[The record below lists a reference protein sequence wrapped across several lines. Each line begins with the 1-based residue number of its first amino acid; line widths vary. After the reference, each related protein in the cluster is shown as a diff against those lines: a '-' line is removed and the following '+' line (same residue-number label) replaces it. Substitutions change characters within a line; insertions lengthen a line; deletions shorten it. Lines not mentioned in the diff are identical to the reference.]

1 MKSVPLGKQRYR
13 VRLVQDAT
21 LHAARKDNELEH
33 HGPLRGY
40 IDWKRREI
48 VLEVGEPKL
57 MASTLLHEMLHGA
70 FSYLDDE
77 TILEAEERLFPTL
90 WRYGWRPF
98 G

>member
-1 MKSVPLGKQRYR
+1 MKSVTLGNRRYN
-13 VRLVQDAT
+13 VRLARNART
-21 LHAARKDNELEH
+21 HAARKGARLEQ
-33 HGPLRGY
+33 HGELRGY
-40 IDWKRREI
+40 IDWRRRDI

-70 FSYLDDE
+70 FPYLDDE
-77 TILEAEERLFPTL
+77 TILEAEERLFPML